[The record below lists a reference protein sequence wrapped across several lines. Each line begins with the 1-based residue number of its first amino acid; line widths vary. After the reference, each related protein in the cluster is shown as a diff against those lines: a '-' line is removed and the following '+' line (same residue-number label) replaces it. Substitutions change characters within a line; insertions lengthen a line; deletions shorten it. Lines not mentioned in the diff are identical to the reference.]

1 MSIFG
6 ESRLGRI
13 GYIVIILLM
22 LGFDFAKQPIERYI
36 VRLQDAT
43 ADELLKPRKVMNDG
57 SADVSVINGRPMP
70 FMMQAHE
77 DIVRD
82 IVKSGRKYSKKEL
95 EAVINAR
102 LKETP
107 LSFTPNHQAPK
118 EVVDLANRHSALMAL
133 YPAVV
138 IAMTA
143 ITIIAMLWMVSARLR
158 DIGWPQFWLFA
169 IIAPVFLPRFIALPL
184 PAEIVQVLGWIFY
197 AGIAVLALVPA
208 GGFASGS
215 PPPAAA
221 ATVQPVTV
229 RRQAGQ
235 FGRLGT

>member
-43 ADELLKPRKVMNDG
+43 AEELLKPRKVTSDG
-57 SADVSVINGRPMP
+57 SADVSMIKGRPMP

-95 EAVINAR
+95 EAVISAR

-107 LSFTPNHQAPK
+107 LSFMPNHDAPK
-118 EVVDLANRHSALMAL
+118 EVVDLANRHSALTAL
-133 YPAVV
+133 YPAAV

-143 ITIIAMLWMVSARLR
+143 ITIITLLWMVSARLR

-169 IIAPVFLPRFIALPL
+169 IAPVFLPRFIALPL
-184 PAEIVQVLGWIFY
+184 PADVVQVLGWVFY
-197 AGIAVLALVPA
+197 AGIAVLALVPP

-215 PPPAAA
+215 PPPATGA
-221 ATVQPVTV
+221 VQPVTV
-229 RRQAGQ
+229 RRQSGQ

>member
-13 GYIVIILLM
+13 GYILIVLLM

-43 ADELLKPRKVMNDG
+43 AEELLKPHKVTSDG
-57 SADVSVINGRPMP
+57 SADVSMIKGRPMP

-82 IVKSGRKYSKKEL
+82 IAKSGRSYSKKEL

-107 LSFTPNHQAPK
+107 LSFMPNHQAPK
-118 EVVDLANRHSALMAL
+118 EVVDLANRHAALAAL
-133 YPAVV
+133 YPAAV

-143 ITIIAMLWMVSARLR
+143 ITIITMLWMVSARLR
-158 DIGWPQFWLFA
+158 DIGRPQFWLFA
-169 IIAPVFLPRFIALPL
+169 IVAPVFLPRFIALPL
-184 PAEIVQVLGWIFY
+184 PGEFAQALDWVFY
-197 AGIAVLALVPA
+197 AGIAVLAFVPP

-215 PPPAAA
+215 PPPGTVAVKTV
-221 ATVQPVTV
+221 TVQ
-229 RRQAGQ
+229 RRPGQ

>member
-13 GYIVIILLM
+13 GYVVLILLM

-43 ADELLKPRKVMNDG
+43 AEELLKPRKVIDDRP
-57 SADVSVINGRPMP
+57 ADVSTINGRPMP

-102 LKETP
+102 LKQAQ

-118 EVVDLANRHSALMAL
+118 HVVDLANRHSALGTL
-133 YPAVV
+133 YPMAV

-143 ITIIAMLWMVSARLR
+143 ITVITMLWMVSARLR

-169 IIAPVFLPRFIALPL
+169 IIAPVFLQRLIALPL
-184 PAEIVQVLGWIFY
+184 PADVVQVLGWVFY
-197 AGIAVLALVPA
+197 AGIAVLAFVPA
-208 GGFASGS
+208 GGFASGPPS
-215 PPPAAA
+215 PTAI
-221 ATVQPVTV
+221 TVKAVTV
-229 RRQAGQ
+229 RRQPGQ

>member
-13 GYIVIILLM
+13 GYIVIILVM

-43 ADELLKPRKVMNDG
+43 AEELLKPRKVTSDG
-57 SADVSVINGRPMP
+57 SAVVSVVKGRPMP
-70 FMMQAHE
+70 LMMQAHE

-95 EAVINAR
+95 EALINAR

-107 LSFTPNHQAPK
+107 LSFTPNHKAPQD
-118 EVVDLANRHSALMAL
+118 VIDLANRHSALTAL
-133 YPAVV
+133 YPEAV

-143 ITIIAMLWMVSARLR
+143 ITIITLLWMVSARLR
-158 DIGWPQFWLFA
+158 DIGWPQYWLFA
-169 IIAPVFLPRFIALPL
+169 IIAPVFVPRLIALPV
-184 PAEIVQVLGWIFY
+184 PGEIVQVLGWVFY
-197 AGIAVLALVPA
+197 AGIAILAFVPA
-208 GGFASGS
+208 GGFASG
-215 PPPAAA
+215 PPPTAI
-221 ATVQPVTV
+221 PVKPLTV
-229 RRQAGQ
+229 RRQPGQ

>member
-43 ADELLKPRKVMNDG
+43 AEELLKPRKVTSDG
-57 SADVSVINGRPMP
+57 SADVSMIKDRPMP

-95 EAVINAR
+95 EAVISAR

-107 LSFTPNHQAPK
+107 LSFMPNHNAPK
-118 EVVDLANRHSALMAL
+118 EVVDLANRHSALSAL
-133 YPAVV
+133 YPMAV

-143 ITIIAMLWMVSARLR
+143 ITIITLLWMVSARLR

-169 IIAPVFLPRFIALPL
+169 IIAPVFVPRLMALPL
-184 PAEIVQVLGWIFY
+184 PAEIAQVLGWLFY
-197 AGIAVLALVPA
+197 SGIAVLAFIPA
-208 GGFASGS
+208 GGFASG
-215 PPPAAA
+215 PPPPTA

-229 RRQAGQ
+229 RRQSGQ

>member
-13 GYIVIILLM
+13 GYIVTILLM

-43 ADELLKPRKVMNDG
+43 AEELLKPRLVVSDG
-57 SADVSVINGRPMP
+57 SADVSVINSRPMP
-70 FMMQAHE
+70 FTMQAHE

-102 LKETP
+102 LKETS

-118 EVVDLANRHSALMAL
+118 EIVDLANRHSLLTAF
-133 YPAVV
+133 YPAAV

-143 ITIIAMLWMVSARLR
+143 ITIITMLWMVSARLR

-169 IIAPVFLPRFIALPL
+169 IVAPVFLPRFIALPL
-184 PAEIVQVLGWIFY
+184 PIEVVQVLGWVFY
-197 AGIAVLALVPA
+197 AGIAVLAFVPP

-215 PPPAAA
+215 PPSAAVTVNPA
-221 ATVQPVTV
+221 TV
-229 RRQAGQ
+229 RRQPGQ